1 MYYIYSIDPAP
12 DGSEDKRLVE
22 GFETLDDAQLVL
34 NALEQVNI
42 LFHCY
47 RIEKDELLPYQPY
60 KVAELTKEEVL
71 ERLAVHSSSFEI
83 KYPDTPVIPFKEN
96 KKG

>member
-12 DGSEDKRLVE
+12 DGSESKRLVE

-47 RIEKDELLPYQPY
+47 RIEKEDE
-60 KVAELTKEEVL
+60 
-71 ERLAVHSSSFEI
+71 
-83 KYPDTPVIPFKEN
+83 
-96 KKG
+96 